1 MRASIVVQILAIAA
15 IAGLEALA
23 INKGLNGT
31 TFAVATAVIGGIAG
45 YSVKDL
51 RALIAKR

>member
-1 MRASIVVQILAIAA
+1 MRASIVVQILAILA

-31 TFAVATAVIGGIAG
+31 TFAVTTAVIGGIAG
-45 YSVKDL
+45 YNVKNLKPLL
-51 RALIAKR
+51 RKR